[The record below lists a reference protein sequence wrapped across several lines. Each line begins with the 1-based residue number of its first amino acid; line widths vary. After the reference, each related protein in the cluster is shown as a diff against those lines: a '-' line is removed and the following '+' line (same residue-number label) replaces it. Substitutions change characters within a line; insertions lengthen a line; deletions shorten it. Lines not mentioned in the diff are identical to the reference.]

1 MDADGVT
8 ASHTRVTKATTTTTR
23 IFESR
28 RSEAI
33 MAPNDDKGPPEYYYQ
48 KHYKC
53 GHTINK
59 FGWNS
64 NELYDQFKEGRM
76 PSLCLDDYCSDCIS
90 RLEPASNTLDDHT
103 TCLRHQI
110 NGYVIKLDEFNRRI
124 SKQAAELQ
132 HLRLKGTKDDADL
145 ERLRNTLHDQTANV
159 NPHVLARQRLE
170 KEQDAEIEKVMAS
183 LKANEAEA
191 EKQKN
196 IANRQEM
203 ELGDLRKKVKQPT
216 PAVNPT
222 TANLVNKTPFAE
234 TVNGKEILE
243 MSAISFI
250 APILSGFTNLK
261 GELTEHKWSSF
272 VGSLFTELQ
281 EAVRRNSWEDICEIH
296 DRMQSF
302 AEAFDTD
309 FKEKLEKAEKEI
321 IEQCKAGLQHVLSRW
336 CSDNRIC

>member
-1 MDADGVT
+1 MDVDDVA
-8 ASHTRVTKATTTTTR
+8 ASHTTVTKATTTR
-23 IFESR
+23 IFETR
-28 RSEAI
+28 RSEGI
-33 MAPNDDKGPPEYYYQ
+33 MGSNDGKGPPLYYYQ
-48 KHYKC
+48 GHYNKC
-53 GHTINK
+53 SHTINK
-59 FGWNS
+59 FGWYNS
-64 NELYDQFKEGRM
+64 QLNDQFKEGRM
-76 PSLCLDDYCSDCIS
+76 PSFCLDDFCPDCKS
-90 RLEPASNTLDDHT
+90 RLELAGNNLDNHTTYLRAQINRYVTKLDD
-103 TCLRHQI
+103 
-110 NGYVIKLDEFNRRI
+110 FSRRI

-132 HLRLKGTKDDADL
+132 HLHLKSAKDDAEL
-145 ERLRNTLHDQTANV
+145 ERFRNALHAQTANV
-159 NPHVLARQRLE
+159 NPQVLAHQRIE
-170 KEQDAEIEKVMAS
+170 KEKNAEIEKPMTS
-183 LKANEAEA
+183 LKASEAEA

-196 IANRQEM
+196 IANRQEI
-203 ELGDLRKKVKQPT
+203 ELRDLGKKVKQPT

-243 MSAISFI
+243 MSTIGFI

-261 GELTEHKWSSF
+261 GELTEHKWSPF

-309 FKEKLEKAEKEI
+309 FKEKVEKAEKEI
-321 IEQCKAGLQHVLSRW
+321 VEQCKAGLQHVLSRW